1 MLHVIQIIL
10 SEDDCGITEKKLL
23 SLLQGVLSLR
33 GHFLILV
40 DINFNS
46 LLDSLVVLQFLDVI
60 LGHLGITHHGC
71 VVT

>member
-1 MLHVIQIIL
+1 VLHVIQIIL

-23 SLLQGVLSLR
+23 GFLQGMLCLR

-40 DINFNS
+40 DININS